1 MSATP
6 QVRVIAVGRTPPDL
20 AGFLAAS
27 EAPLPVRLELPDDLP
42 RRLDEARAAIADALA
57 AGVPV
62 YGLNTGLG
70 ARLDERIAGDTIAAF
85 QHQILAGRATGVGP
99 ALAPGLSRS
108 ALLARIISAAR
119 GRSGISPALLRHLCD
134 VFEAGLAPVVP
145 ELGSIGSSDLVTNAH
160 MGLALTGHGRL
171 WREGESV
178 GAGEALASCGLAV
191 PPLEP
196 KDAMVLVSHSS
207 FTVARAAHALKQG
220 MTSAA
225 ALRSAI
231 VLSCEAYRAN
241 RSIFDDTIN
250 RLRRAPGQREAAR
263 WFREALADSTA
274 SPRRTQDALS
284 FRVVATVTGALE
296 HALAHAVD
304 VLEGELGGIPDSPV
318 MAGEGGMFSTSNFH
332 TPALSLALENLSL
345 AVAMAASGSVHRMQR
360 MMDPEFSG
368 LPRFLSPRGG
378 ASAGMVALQ
387 KTAAALL
394 GEIRHDSR
402 PVDSDPVAVSLDV
415 EDQACMTPHAAAKLA
430 RQLGSFRLL
439 IGMEGLVAAQALDLG
454 SPGQAG
460 SRAAALH
467 GAIRDCCPRLDADRP
482 LGEDVE
488 TAARALEARSD
499 AGLVFQ

>member
-1 MSATP
+1 MSAP
-6 QVRVIAVGRTPPDL
+6 PEVRVIAIGRAPPDL
-20 AGFLAAS
+20 TGFLAAS
-27 EAPLPVRLELPDDLP
+27 EALLPVRLDLPDDLP

-57 AGVPV
+57 DGVPV
-62 YGLNTGLG
+62 YGLNAGLG

-85 QHQILAGRATGVGP
+85 QHQILAGRATGVG
-99 ALAPGLSRS
+99 S

-119 GRSGISPALLRHLCD
+119 GRSGISPALLRHLCG

-145 ELGSIGSSDLVTNAH
+145 ELGSIGSSDLVSNAH

-171 WREGESV
+171 WREDEPV
-178 GAGEALASCGLAV
+178 EAGEALAACGLAV

-196 KDAMVLVSHSS
+196 KDAMVLVSDSS
-207 FTVARAAHALKQG
+207 FTAARAAHALRQA

-241 RSIFDDTIN
+241 PSIFDDAIN

-274 SPRRTQDALS
+274 SLRRTQDALS
-284 FRVVATVTGALE
+284 FRVVATVTGALD

-318 MAGEGGMFSTSNFH
+318 MSGAGGMLSTPNFH

-360 MMDPEFSG
+360 MMDPEFCK
-368 LPRFLSPRGG
+368 R
-378 ASAGMVALQ
+378 
-387 KTAAALL
+387 
-394 GEIRHDSR
+394 
-402 PVDSDPVAVSLDV
+402 AV
-415 EDQACMTPHAAAKLA
+415 
-430 RQLGSFRLL
+430 
-439 IGMEGLVAAQALDLG
+439 
-454 SPGQAG
+454 
-460 SRAAALH
+460 
-467 GAIRDCCPRLDADRP
+467 
-482 LGEDVE
+482 
-488 TAARALEARSD
+488 
-499 AGLVFQ
+499 